1 MNWKNLGVKYCIEF
15 VVIFLGILLSFFIQ
29 KQNALSYQEHLKDQ
43 SLNRLIENIEVDI
56 KDNVINLHKNSMTIA
71 YNNILLERG
80 NELFENNK
88 DSLGYYLT
96 SMARTSTIFIDNQ
109 EEYITLRNSG
119 LMALI
124 EDNTL
129 VKNLQHKYA
138 IHAYF
143 KKYEETIRDA
153 EKAIEEIVNRKT
165 SPIPLDELVFL
176 EKYSHGQYGTYT
188 SNEPLSDYELSVIA
202 NKTNRCYHYVT
213 QISLALTRDSILV
226 NSIKKEIE

>member
-1 MNWKNLGVKYCIEF
+1 MKWKYLGVKYCIEF
-15 VVIFLGILLSFFIQ
+15 VVIFLGIFFSFFIE
-29 KQNALSYQEHLKDQ
+29 KQNALGYKEQLKDQ
-43 SLNRLIENIEVDI
+43 SLNRLIKNIEVDI
-56 KDNVINLHKNSMTIA
+56 KDNIINLHKNSISIE
-71 YNNILLERG
+71 YNKILIERG
-80 NELFENNK
+80 DELFENDK

-176 EKYSHGQYGTYT
+176 EKYSHGQYGTYS